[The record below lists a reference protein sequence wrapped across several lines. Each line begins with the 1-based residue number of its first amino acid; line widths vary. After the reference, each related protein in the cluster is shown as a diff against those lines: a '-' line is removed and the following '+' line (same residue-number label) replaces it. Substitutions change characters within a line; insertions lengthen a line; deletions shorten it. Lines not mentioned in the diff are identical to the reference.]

1 LTPGFSPRFSALAK
15 TDSARDG
22 GCFPRDASSRERPPP
37 LRMMAPNSLSVTAR
51 GSRVVK
57 GALGNVGRNRRGRGA
72 TGGAVGGPVEPGRI

>member
-37 LRMMAPNSLSVTAR
+37 LRMMAPIRNGEGKPCSKRRAR
-51 GSRVVK
+51 KCRQ
-57 GALGNVGRNRRGRGA
+57 
-72 TGGAVGGPVEPGRI
+72 EP